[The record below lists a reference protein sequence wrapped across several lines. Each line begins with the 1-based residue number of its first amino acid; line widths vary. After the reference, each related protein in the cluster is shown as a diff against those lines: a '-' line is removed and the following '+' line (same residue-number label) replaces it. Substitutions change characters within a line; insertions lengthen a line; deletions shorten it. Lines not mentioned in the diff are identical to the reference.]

1 MPVSGGEGT
10 GEVGIAVGEV
20 TFVGALVG
28 GPVGGE
34 AGGPVGWCGVFE
46 CVVGDW
52 IIVGSDGV
60 KCVGGAVGSGGW
72 ITDVGSV
79 IEMARPCVWSS
90 IPGWIITMQP

>member
-34 AGGPVGWCGVFE
+34 AGGPVG
-46 CVVGDW
+46 
-52 IIVGSDGV
+52 
-60 KCVGGAVGSGGW
+60 
-72 ITDVGSV
+72 
-79 IEMARPCVWSS
+79 
-90 IPGWIITMQP
+90 